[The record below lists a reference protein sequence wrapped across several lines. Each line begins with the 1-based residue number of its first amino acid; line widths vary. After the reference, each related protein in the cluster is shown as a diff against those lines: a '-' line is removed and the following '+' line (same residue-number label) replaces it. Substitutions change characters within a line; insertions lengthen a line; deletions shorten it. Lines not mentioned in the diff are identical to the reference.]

1 MKVHWNP
8 FEWGDPG
15 PRIKVVIRHTE
26 DEIRLGVGLDYPEP
40 VAVMALMALLDTGA
54 QTTIIHS
61 ALATSRKLT
70 MTDANVPA
78 RGIGGQCFCDEY
90 ACSISFPNSDLPG
103 IGTTRVLAREFKELH
118 HVVLIGR
125 DIMRTWKMDF
135 DPRAKSVII
144 TPYAS

>member
-1 MKVHWNP
+1 MKVNWNP
-8 FEWGDPG
+8 FEWNDPG
-15 PRIKVVIRHTE
+15 PCLKVIIRHTE

-40 VAVMALMALLDTGA
+40 VAVTALLDTGA

-70 MTDANVPA
+70 MTDKNVPA

-103 IGTTRVLAREFKELH
+103 IGTTRVLAREFHEMH
-118 HVVLIGR
+118 YACLIGR
-125 DIMRTWKMDF
+125 DMMRLWRMDF
-135 DPRAKSVII
+135 DPRNKCVII
-144 TPYAS
+144 DPYTT

>member
-15 PRIKVVIRHTE
+15 PCIKVVIRHTE
-26 DEIRLGVGLDYPEP
+26 DEMRLGLGLDYPEP
-40 VAVMALMALLDTGA
+40 VAVTALLDTGA

-90 ACSISFPNSDLPG
+90 ACSISFPDSDLPG
-103 IGTTRVLAREFKELH
+103 IGTTRILARDFQEMRYTC
-118 HVVLIGR
+118 LIGR
-125 DIMRTWKMDF
+125 DIMRLWRMDF
-135 DPRAKSVII
+135 DARARRVII